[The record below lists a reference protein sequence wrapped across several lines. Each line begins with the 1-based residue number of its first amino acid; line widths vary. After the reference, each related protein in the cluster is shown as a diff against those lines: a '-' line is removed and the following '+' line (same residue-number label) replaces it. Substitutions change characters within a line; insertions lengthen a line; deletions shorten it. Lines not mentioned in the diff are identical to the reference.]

1 MDCYKIARR
10 IMDRIRSASVNYCS
24 EEHITYQGVLYYDSS
39 VGYEYFI
46 LRYDGVAIYIL
57 RGKLYRVEIDNPR
70 GLICFNI
77 RLWLLKL
84 DRMTK

>member
-10 IMDRIRSASVNYCS
+10 IMRRIRERVGY
-24 EEHITYQGVLYYDSS
+24 HKVGHGTYRRVIYYDNPD
-39 VGYEYFI
+39 GFEYFT
-46 LRYDGVAIYIL
+46 LSYDGVAVKAMK
-57 RGKLYRVEIDNPR
+57 GNLYMLEISDPR
-70 GLICFNI
+70 GIVLFNL